1 MGRMQVGTTGGRA
14 KFLSDRRALPSGSAM
29 LESAPLPTEH
39 GLAALRRATVV
50 TRECQSDSSSKRP
63 TSSVPS
69 APRDRTRTE
78 DR

>member
-1 MGRMQVGTTGGRA
+1 MRRMQVGTTGGSA
-14 KFLSDRRALPSGSAM
+14 MLLSDRRAWPSGSAYVD
-29 LESAPLPTEH
+29 SAPLPTKH

-69 APRDRTRTE
+69 ALRDRLRE
-78 DR
+78 ESK

>member
-1 MGRMQVGTTGGRA
+1 MRRMQVGTTGGSA
-14 KFLSDRRALPSGSAM
+14 KLLSDRRAWPSGSAM
-29 LESAPLPTEH
+29 LDSAPLPTEH

-69 APRDRTRTE
+69 APRARTRTE
-78 DR
+78 AG